1 MHCAGM
7 QTERL
12 KRRITVAITCML
24 ICVMVL
30 GAISCYAASWSS
42 EITLTLPAFNGS
54 STSSSAVLKT
64 TDDTTCSF
72 YTSSVTGNATPDA
85 RLLNSNGES
94 RSNWAYNLKAETY
107 SYATTTA
114 SKDYGY
120 YAQVSSDLTQ
130 ITNQSIRFKFSP
142 DKLTS

>member
-1 MHCAGM
+1 MLNH
-7 QTERL
+7 
-12 KRRITVAITCML
+12 RITVAITCML
-24 ICVMVL
+24 ICIVVV
-30 GAISCYAASWSS
+30 GAISYAASWSS

-64 TDDTTCSF
+64 TNDTTCSF

-94 RSNWAYNLKAETY
+94 RSNWARNLSTGTY

-114 SKDYGY
+114 SKGYGY

-142 DKLTS
+142 DNLTE

>member
-1 MHCAGM
+1 M
-7 QTERL
+7 L

-24 ICVMVL
+24 ICVMVV

-54 STSSSAVLKT
+54 STSSNAVLKT
-64 TDDTTCSF
+64 TNGTICSF

-94 RSNWAYNLKAETY
+94 RSNWARNLSAETY

-114 SKDYGY
+114 SKGYGY

-130 ITNQSIRFKFSP
+130 LTNQSIRLKFSP
-142 DKLTS
+142 DELTS